1 MVELDSHGCDAALGQ
16 IQLLPV
22 VAGPGYDEGHGQR
35 QLRIPGNVDKLR
47 GGVVR
52 GDLDPKVVLGHGR
65 YVLSRLK
72 RVQQLGEEGVEA
84 QMYFKLDV

>member
-1 MVELDSHGCDAALGQ
+1 M
-16 IQLLPV
+16 
-22 VAGPGYDEGHGQR
+22 
-35 QLRIPGNVDKLR
+35 NVDQLR